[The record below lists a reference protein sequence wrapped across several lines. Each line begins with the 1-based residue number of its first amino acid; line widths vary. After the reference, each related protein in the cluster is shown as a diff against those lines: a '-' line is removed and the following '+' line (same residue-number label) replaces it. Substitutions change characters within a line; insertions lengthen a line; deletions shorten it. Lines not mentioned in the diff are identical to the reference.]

1 MKIKNKRNIKQ
12 IYQKKNQTLNY
23 QKKKKKKRNP
33 SLYIK
38 PKHFI

>member
-23 QKKKKKKRNP
+23 QKKKKKK
-33 SLYIK
+33 
-38 PKHFI
+38 